1 MSRMWVKIL
10 ATLLVGSTLV
20 LGATTNPSPST
31 QKSIVVQ
38 DLIREGE
45 LALQGGDAKAAR
57 DAFDDA
63 TRVDPAN
70 LHATNGLALAY
81 LKLGLGSRALK
92 YLQPLVNRKPGRA
105 TVINYAA
112 ACVEA
117 KTPMPGVKA
126 LKDFLQ
132 TNADDE

>member
-1 MSRMWVKIL
+1 MSSIACRYPSCEDSSPPSAGKADAGGGSMSRMWVKIL

-45 LALQGGDAKAAR
+45 MALQGGDPKAAR

-63 TRVDPAN
+63 TRADPAN
-70 LHATNGLALAY
+70 LRATTGLPRPY
-81 LKLGLGSRALK
+81 WKLGLGNGA
-92 YLQPLVNRKPGRA
+92 
-105 TVINYAA
+105 
-112 ACVEA
+112 
-117 KTPMPGVKA
+117 
-126 LKDFLQ
+126 
-132 TNADDE
+132 